1 MFLAQV
7 IGQVVASQK
16 DEKLIGSKLLMV
28 REVTSDV
35 QPVDKFIVVVDAV
48 GAGPG
53 EIVVIAEGSSAR
65 MTTQTQD
72 TPTDAVIIGIVDIVQ
87 MHGETKYEKRKA
99 RA

>member
-16 DEKLIGSKLLMV
+16 DEKLTGSKLLMV

-65 MTTQTQD
+65 MTAQTQD

-87 MHGETKYEKRKA
+87 MKGETKYEKRKA

>member
-16 DEKLIGSKLLMV
+16 DEKLTGSKLLMV

-53 EIVVIAEGSSAR
+53 EIVIIAEGSSAR
-65 MTTQTQD
+65 MTTQTTD

-87 MHGETKYEKRKA
+87 MQGETKYEKRKA